1 MHCFA
6 VMGET
11 SLPSDPPNQLSL
23 PTLGDQHSSE
33 PARLMAKKSEALQM
47 NQILALRDLAK
58 RLLDERP
65 AGAVPLGTLELLLSR
80 TFKAVIAVD
89 PEVLIQDP
97 ELTIA
102 DYVRMLNACT
112 KLAEALVKVE
122 LVKAKMAA
130 EERAMISG
138 GIPQDILAEVEG
150 TKGIL

>member
-1 MHCFA
+1 M
-6 VMGET
+6 
-11 SLPSDPPNQLSL
+11 
-23 PTLGDQHSSE
+23 
-33 PARLMAKKSEALQM
+33 K
-47 NQILALRDLAK
+47 QILALRALTM
-58 RLLDERP
+58 RLLAERP
-65 AGAVPLGTLELLLSR
+65 AGAVPLGTLELLLSK

-122 LVKAKMAA
+122 LVKARMAA

-138 GIPQDILAEVEG
+138 GIPQDILAEVEE

>member
-1 MHCFA
+1 MR
-6 VMGET
+6 ET
-11 SLPSDPPNQLSL
+11 SMTTDPEDQLSL
-23 PTLGDQHSSE
+23 PNLADQHSSE
-33 PARLMAKKSEALQM
+33 PAPLLAKKTEALQM
-47 NQILALRDLAK
+47 NQIQALRALAK

-97 ELTIA
+97 ELSIA

-122 LVKAKMAA
+122 LVKAKLAA
-130 EERAMISG
+130 EERALISG
-138 GIPQDILAEVEG
+138 GIPQDILAVVEE

>member
-1 MHCFA
+1 MPD
-6 VMGET
+6 T
-11 SLPSDPPNQLSL
+11 SPPSDQPDPLSFPCL
-23 PTLGDQHSSE
+23 ADENSREQALS
-33 PARLMAKKSEALQM
+33 AAKQTEAHQM
-47 NQILALRDLAK
+47 KQILALRALAT
-58 RLLDERP
+58 RLVEERP

-122 LVKAKMAA
+122 LVKARMAA
-130 EERAMISG
+130 EERALISG
-138 GIPQDILAEVEG
+138 GIPQDILAEVEE

>member
-1 MHCFA
+1 MRQ
-6 VMGET
+6 T
-11 SLPSDPPNQLSL
+11 SQPSDPQDQLSFPAL
-23 PTLGDQHSSE
+23 ADENSSE
-33 PARLMAKKSEALQM
+33 QARLMAKKAEALQM

-58 RLLDERP
+58 RLLEERP
-65 AGAVPLGTLELLLSR
+65 AGAVPLGTLELLLSK

-130 EERAMISG
+130 EERALISG
-138 GIPQDILAEVEG
+138 GIPQDILAEVEEA
-150 TKGIL
+150 KGIL

>member
-1 MHCFA
+1 MP
-6 VMGET
+6 ES
-11 SLPSDPPNQLSL
+11 SLPSDPQDQLSFPGL
-23 PTLGDQHSSE
+23 ADNNSNEQAL
-33 PARLMAKKSEALQM
+33 LNAKRTEAFQVQ
-47 NQILALRDLAK
+47 QILALRALAT

-122 LVKAKMAA
+122 LVKAKLAA
-130 EERAMISG
+130 EERELLGG